1 MDCSPPGSSSIGF
14 PRQEYWSGLPFP
26 FPQGLPHPG
35 GSNLSLPALQENS
48 LPLVPPGKPLQ
59 TKQRFMLMFVRNQHN
74 SVKQVSFNL
83 KKKKKDLKEKKV
95 KKFLLSTSKK
105 ETKPFLYLQS
115 LPHCITLVCLIKIR
129 PPVLILLS
137 GHVRSEKSLNLS
149 LSLIHLYCKGNS
161 MSSKIFS
168 KTSIQGHGSTRCY
181 EKHSN
186 TSGLGWEDR

>member
-1 MDCSPPGSSSIGF
+1 MIHVDVCQKQTQFCKASI
-14 PRQEYWSGLPFP
+14 
-26 FPQGLPHPG
+26 
-35 GSNLSLPALQENS
+35 LQ
-48 LPLVPPGKPLQ
+48 
-59 TKQRFMLMFVRNQHN
+59 
-74 SVKQVSFNL
+74 L
-83 KKKKKDLKEKKV
+83 KKKKEFKRKK
-95 KKFLLSTSKK
+95 KLRNFFSPHQKK

-129 PPVLILLS
+129 PPVLILLLS
-137 GHVRSEKSLNLS
+137 GHVGSEKSLNLS